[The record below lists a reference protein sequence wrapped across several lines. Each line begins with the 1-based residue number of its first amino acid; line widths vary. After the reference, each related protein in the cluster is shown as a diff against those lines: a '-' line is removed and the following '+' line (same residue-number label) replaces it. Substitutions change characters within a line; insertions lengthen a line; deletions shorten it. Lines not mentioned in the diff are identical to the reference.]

1 MSRNNFGNGKKASAF
16 SVAEVIVT
24 VILIVVI
31 AGLVFCNV
39 VFRSDNKSTSI
50 FGYSFYKTRAVN
62 MVPEIPVNTVII
74 AKKSEIPNIKE
85 KSVILC
91 NIGEYTALTR
101 VVEIQQEEGQTYY
114 IVKFDTAP
122 ANETFRVSGE
132 DVIAKAVW
140 QLESFGKFLDFATS
154 VPGIIIAVIIPL
166 AVIIIFQAVRIKN
179 IKELEREASSL
190 DDIDEVIFSRK
201 KESPPAVTFT
211 EPKFS
216 EDVTDKLP
224 AVRPVSERRRSDAFD
239 FDSEDAKPKAKLT
252 VDDKGR
258 ADYKAAER
266 PVVRENPA
274 ETPLERFERVNNMPR
289 QTSAVGASA
298 RASSGS
304 EPVYANR
311 PTRIEPRSGAD
322 YSAKVNE
329 TVSSGKEERVVFTPH
344 LSNIIPDSLA
354 NIQEEAVVSG
364 SVGREGGFSESVK
377 SYFEKERAKPAAE
390 VPIATEEN
398 PPAPTIPEKAVVPKE
413 NIAPVKKK
421 KSSKTLEELMNI
433 IDAEE
438 TKLKK

>member
-1 MSRNNFGNGKKASAF
+1 MSKNNFGNEKKISAF

-39 VFRSDNKSTSI
+39 VFRSDNKSTSV

-154 VPGIIIAVIIPL
+154 VPGIIIAVIVPL

-179 IKELEREASSL
+179 IRDLEREASSL
-190 DDIDEVIFSRK
+190 DDIDEVMFSRK

-216 EDVTDKLP
+216 EDVTDKIP
-224 AVRPVSERRRSDAFD
+224 AVRPVSERRKSEDFD
-239 FDSEDAKPKAKLT
+239 FDAEDAKPKAKLT
-252 VDDKGR
+252 VDNNGR
-258 ADYKAAER
+258 ADYKVTEKPA
-266 PVVRENPA
+266 VENTT
-274 ETPLERFERVNNMPR
+274 ETPLEKFERVNNAPK
-289 QTSAVGASA
+289 QTSAVGAFA

-304 EPVYANR
+304 EPVYASR
-311 PTRIEPRSGAD
+311 PTRIEPRGGD
-322 YSAKVNE
+322 NSAKADESV
-329 TVSSGKEERVVFTPH
+329 GGREEKVVFTPH

-354 NIQEEAVVSG
+354 NIQEEAVSSG
-364 SVGREGGFSESVK
+364 NESGFGESVK
-377 SYFEKERAKPAAE
+377 SYFEKNSEKPAPE
-390 VPIATEEN
+390 VPVVTEEN

-421 KSSKTLEELMNI
+421 KSSKTLEELMSI